1 MADEPIPDDLREFI
15 LAHIDSIAQL
25 EALLL
30 LRRDPCTAWNPSSVA
45 QRLYVSEGEAT
56 DLLTR
61 LKDDGFLIVKECS
74 YHFGPKSA
82 KQREMADSVA
92 DAYSQHLIPITNIIH
107 GKPRRI
113 REFSDAF
120 KFRRDR
126 S

>member
-15 LAHIDSIAQL
+15 VAHIDSVAQL

-30 LRRDPCTAWNPSSVA
+30 LRRDPSTAWNPGSMA
-45 QRLYVSEGEAT
+45 HRLYVSEGEAT

-61 LKDDGFLIVKECS
+61 LNDDGFLIVKEGS
-74 YHFGPKSA
+74 YYFGPKSA
-82 KQREMADSVA
+82 KQRAMAGRVA

-120 KFRRDR
+120 KFRRNR

>member
-1 MADEPIPDDLREFI
+1 MANEPIPDELREFI
-15 LAHIDSIAQL
+15 LGTIDSVAQL

-30 LRRDPCTAWNPSSVA
+30 LRSDPNTTWNAGSLA
-45 QRLYVSEGEAT
+45 KRLYISEGEAT
-56 DLLTR
+56 DLLRR
-61 LKDDGFLIVKECS
+61 LNDDGFLIDSEGS
-74 YHFGPKSA
+74 YRFGP
-82 KQREMADSVA
+82 QRSEQQEMVDRLA
-92 DAYSQHLIPITNIIH
+92 DAYSRQLIPITNMIH